1 MRIKYALLS
10 VILLTFSFD
19 ILGHA
24 SDSNYNLVTNEIL
37 KENSASIVEC
47 GIKIQ
52 YQSKKNIDE
61 IYRRTIEKIYKDAII
76 EYKEYKPSY
85 FRITYKKD
93 GVANEIV
100 ANVENNITNIC
111 ATSTMEINK
120 DTTNILKQQLE
131 KVLYDASIDVQYFSY
146 VKGNI
151 IEGSAKNNIELTE
164 RALVKYGATDVNTIK
179 LSSGFT
185 GVAKL
190 KDNTAINYAISEN
203 DKRTYLIIGTPI
215 IFITY

>member
-1 MRIKYALLS
+1 
-10 VILLTFSFD
+10 
-19 ILGHA
+19 
-24 SDSNYNLVTNEIL
+24 
-37 KENSASIVEC
+37 
-47 GIKIQ
+47 
-52 YQSKKNIDE
+52 
-61 IYRRTIEKIYKDAII
+61 
-76 EYKEYKPSY
+76 
-85 FRITYKKD
+85 
-93 GVANEIV
+93 
-100 ANVENNITNIC
+100 
-111 ATSTMEINK
+111 MEINK
-120 DTTNILKQQLE
+120 DETNILKQQLE
-131 KVLYDASIDVQYFSY
+131 KVLYDASTDVQYFSY

-190 KDNTAINYAISEN
+190 KDSTAINYAISEN